1 MAGAAP
7 DPTVCA
13 PSDRALIEQAAGLS
27 LSDADPKLLDFV
39 VEKSKAAGS
48 QAFKAKKYAEAVR
61 HYSQAIAG
69 RESDAT
75 LYSNRSAA
83 YLRQGLYEQ
92 ALWDAE
98 KSASL
103 S

>member
-48 QAFKAKKYAEAVR
+48 QAFKAKKYAGECLPR
-61 HYSQAIAG
+61 K
-69 RESDAT
+69 
-75 LYSNRSAA
+75 N
-83 YLRQGLYEQ
+83 
-92 ALWDAE
+92 
-98 KSASL
+98 
-103 S
+103 